1 MKLLI
6 VIPALN
12 EESSIENVIQRSLEA
27 RRHIIASSP
36 VTQVAITI
44 VSDGSTDRTVEIA
57 SQYANRVRLIVFQH
71 NKGYGAAIKEGWKNT
86 DAELLGFMDA
96 DGTCDPH
103 FFSNRC
109 RVVFDKGAD
118 MALGCRLNE
127 SAQMPLLRRVGNIM
141 FACLLTVVAHTRV
154 RDTASG
160 MRVLRREAYRALL
173 PLPNGL
179 HFTPAMTARAILRAG
194 QEVKVVEID
203 MPYFERQGKSKLN
216 VVRDGLRFL
225 NTILEALFLYH
236 PARPFVFAAVGFL
249 AIAVVLMA
257 APVAHY
263 WRTRTVEEWMLY
275 RFILGHLTATSAF
288 LLFSVALLSRRIVQI
303 TFGASTRSGVS
314 EGRLNRALRSHFY
327 WLAPGVLIAL
337 GIALVGPNL
346 FERAIAGAAYEHW
359 SRFLSMSFFFLV
371 AIILIAVRTV
381 VYFLDL
387 VAEQFWY
394 LPAEMELE
402 RTAQERDVYEVSCP
416 SEALGTKTAPP
427 TGPTQSMSGLP

>member
-27 RRHIIASSP
+27 RRHIIANSP
-36 VTQVAITI
+36 VTQVDITV

-57 SQYANRVRLIVFQH
+57 SQYAKRVRLIVFEH
-71 NKGYGAAIKEGWKNT
+71 NKGYGAAIKEGWKDT

-103 FFSNRC
+103 FFSNLC
-109 RVVFDKGAD
+109 RAVFDKAAD

-141 FACLLTVVAHTRV
+141 FASLLTVVARTRV

-194 QEVKVVEID
+194 QEIKVVEID
-203 MPYFERQGKSKLN
+203 MPYFERQGRSKLN

-225 NTILEALFLYH
+225 HTILEALFLYH
-236 PARPFVFAAVGFL
+236 PARLFVLAALGCL
-249 AIAVVLMA
+249 AVAIVLMA

-263 WRTRTVEEWMLY
+263 WSTRTVEEWMLY
-275 RFILGHLTATSAF
+275 RFILGHLAATSAF

-303 TFGASTRSGVS
+303 TFGASGRSGIS
-314 EGRLNRALRSHFY
+314 EGWLNKALRSNFY
-327 WLAPGVLIAL
+327 WLLPGVLIAL

-346 FERAIAGAAYEHW
+346 FERAIVGAAYEHW

-371 AIILIAVRTV
+371 AIISIAVRIV

-394 LPAEMELE
+394 LPPETEHEKPAHDM
-402 RTAQERDVYEVSCP
+402 DVYEVNCS
-416 SEALGTKTAPP
+416 SEPLGIETDRPP
-427 TGPTQSMSGLP
+427 APTQSMSGLH